1 MHFGTSQMIICLLQN
16 HHNPHKSKLN
26 LLLEWIEPLARIT
39 PPKMSV
45 YHKNPARKTKFATRI
60 QGKKK
65 KTNKY
70 DRENK

>member
-26 LLLEWIEPLARIT
+26 LLLEWIEPMARIT
-39 PPKMSV
+39 HPKMSV
-45 YHKNPARKTKFATRI
+45 CHKNPARKTKFATRI

-65 KTNKY
+65 LTSMIEKIN
-70 DRENK
+70 E